1 MPDESG
7 GRLEAISQKLETA
20 AARLRDGDVDSEE
33 ATRLAG
39 ECAELASQAVAEL
52 DRLTRGSAYEAAP
65 GQEELL

>member
-1 MPDESG
+1 MSEAT
-7 GRLEAISQKLETA
+7 GRLAQISEQLDATA
-20 AARLRDGDVDSEE
+20 RRLRDDELDGEE

-52 DRLTRGSAYEAAP
+52 DRLARGVAEGAPP